1 MPLMFHNGKLLFTA
15 DGKLAMSEDCCC
27 CLDQAATANLY
38 VRYTLLPFVLPEN
51 TSCEEFYGY
60 NLNPVHTIDLSPGGH
75 SSSSGTVKWMDE
87 KCGAPGE
94 MSFVDVT
101 RSSTGSDPDAFP
113 SESSHIDVAETYSAK
128 AFRKSI
134 ATITVWPT
142 IAPAYEHPVGQA
154 CQPENRKWLWYATE
168 FQYSL
173 DGNAPTTV
181 NAGWNATTRT
191 YTAARPHTI
200 TIRIP

>member
-1 MPLMFHNGKLLFTA
+1 
-15 DGKLAMSEDCCC
+15 MSEDCCC

-38 VRYTLLPFVLPEN
+38 VQYTLLPFVLPKN

-60 NLNPVHTIDLSPGGH
+60 NLDPVHTIDLSPGGH

-101 RSSTGSDPDAFP
+101 RSSTGSAPDAFP

-128 AFRKSI
+128 VFRKSI

-142 IAPAYEHPVGQA
+142 IAPAYEYTIGQS
-154 CQPENRKWLWYATE
+154 CQTKDRKWLWYATK
-168 FQYSL
+168 FKYSL
-173 DGNAPTTV
+173 DGTTWSQPV
-181 NAGWNATTRT
+181 STGWNATTRT